1 MDFFRDTPRLML
13 IGELLEFAEIGTR
26 PEPKRIGNR
35 LGTGWR
41 RVAVASPKPARI
53 FDSPLP

>member
-1 MDFFRDTPRLML
+1 ML